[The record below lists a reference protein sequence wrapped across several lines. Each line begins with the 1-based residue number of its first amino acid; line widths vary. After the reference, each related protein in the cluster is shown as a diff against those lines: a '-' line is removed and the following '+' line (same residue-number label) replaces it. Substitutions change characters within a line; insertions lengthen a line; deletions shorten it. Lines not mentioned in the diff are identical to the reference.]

1 MKSYFGQVD
10 WLQGRYLLSSAVQEM
25 PHSKNHGA
33 ACPHNWVDH
42 EKMRK
47 QVDQTK
53 PILVISKI
61 DAGSTM
67 FKQGFRWT
75 QYFDFD
81 GRQKALTHMV
91 LFSS

>member
-1 MKSYFGQVD
+1 M
-10 WLQGRYLLSSAVQEM
+10 SSAVQEM
-25 PHSKNHGA
+25 TDSKNHGA
-33 ACPHNWVDH
+33 ACPHVKFDP
-42 EKMRK
+42 EKRKK

-61 DAGSTM
+61 DVGSTM
-67 FKQGFRWT
+67 FKQGFRWS

-81 GRQKALTHMV
+81 GRIKAVTHMV